1 MTLSYLPMKLDSSN
15 CRPGVLGVTEL
26 SRHLTPTPWGAIL
39 QICFIWDLYKL
50 TRSLPDNNPCCWMW
64 LMLAETRRM
73 CVRVTG
79 KGGRGRKLI
88 FITPEKLLM
97 MRDTRFLTRD
107 GHQVTIMSHGS
118 HTCHH
123 VTISWGNIF
132 LVCLCQIRSFSKW
145 VFLCSRK
152 ASLYFSSNLLHV
164 LIRSPKFFKR
174 ILFLM
179 AGIKWHMRLLQ
190 TPTRCSQPGL
200 VNSQL
205 QMWSQDLLV
214 SSEKWAHVRGISLVR
229 G

>member
-1 MTLSYLPMKLDSSN
+1 MWGRRRLKEISVWSDSESEIDNLTEVSESFNPTVDTLSKTRVKNKMTLMYPWRAWLLQL

-64 LMLAETRRM
+64 LMFAETRRM

-79 KGGRGRKLI
+79 EGGRGRKLI

-107 GHQVTIMSHGS
+107 GHQLTIMSHGS

-123 VTISWGNIF
+123 VT
-132 LVCLCQIRSFSKW
+132 
-145 VFLCSRK
+145 
-152 ASLYFSSNLLHV
+152 
-164 LIRSPKFFKR
+164 
-174 ILFLM
+174 M
-179 AGIKWHMRLLQ
+179 
-190 TPTRCSQPGL
+190 
-200 VNSQL
+200 
-205 QMWSQDLLV
+205 
-214 SSEKWAHVRGISLVR
+214 
-229 G
+229 

>member
-1 MTLSYLPMKLDSSN
+1 
-15 CRPGVLGVTEL
+15 
-26 SRHLTPTPWGAIL
+26 
-39 QICFIWDLYKL
+39 
-50 TRSLPDNNPCCWMW
+50 MW

-152 ASLYFSSNLLHV
+152 ASLYFLSNLLHV

-200 VNSQL
+200 VNSLRSRCDLRISWCQVRSEL
-205 QMWSQDLLV
+205 MSGASGWSGDKFNQNISKRRSKNPVTTLELLTQTHGGEE
-214 SSEKWAHVRGISLVR
+214 SMT
-229 G
+229 